1 MNHFK
6 TYLLV
11 GLLLAAPAAWA
22 TQPSTSAAVKVPK
35 ATGANAYTVAEVV
48 TKAVELKDKPVR
60 VSGKVV
66 KYNAAIMG
74 KNWLHLQ
81 DGTGSASNNDILVT
95 STVTA
100 KLGDIVTVSGI
111 VRNDRDF
118 GAGYFYKVLIEDS
131 AGKP

>member
-1 MNHFK
+1 MNLIK
-6 TYLLV
+6 TCTLV
-11 GLLLAAPAAWA
+11 GLLLAATAAWA
-22 TQPSTSAAVKVPK
+22 TQPSTSEVVKVPK

-81 DGTGSASNNDILVT
+81 DGTGSASDNDILVT
-95 STVTA
+95 STVAA